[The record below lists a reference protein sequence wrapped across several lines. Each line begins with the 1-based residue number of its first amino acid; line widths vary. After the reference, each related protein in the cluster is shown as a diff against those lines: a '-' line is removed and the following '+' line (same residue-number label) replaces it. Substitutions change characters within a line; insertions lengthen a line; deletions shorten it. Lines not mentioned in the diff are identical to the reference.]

1 MTATN
6 EPLGSNGM
14 APATDQATRT
24 VSEEAAL
31 LVDLLSRRG
40 WGAGRGMPSASSHAA
55 AHEPTA
61 GSPGAPH
68 GNGGGANADQQ
79 DAATDG
85 TGAGAPPGGTPLVD
99 SRQAPECTCGGREP
113 AACKVCPVCQLIS
126 FVQQVNPDTIER
138 VADFVGFAATALR
151 DLATAQRE
159 RSTRA
164 EAAGSEAGTTGE
176 ASTGAAGTGAAGTRA
191 ARTRAG
197 STAAGG
203 TEGGST
209 ERVNTEASGDDRT
222 QGAAALDED
231 EGPA

>member
-164 EAAGSEAGTTGE
+164 EAAGNEAASTGE
-176 ASTGAAGTGAAGTRA
+176 ASTGEAS
-191 ARTRAG
+191 TRAG